1 MAKQFWA
8 EIRRPAAQRFVS
20 VPLLHFEPLENGRS
34 TKTKPRLTPKCLY
47 SLILDNVGE
56 RAFSDMRRVLTPQ
69 GRILPDSGHG
79 GMSYVVKAFL
89 LAPFMRQQDKPLF
102 ATVNG
107 QDMATLKELIE
118 AGKVT
123 PVIDRTYPFEEI
135 PAALGYAAEG
145 HARGKVVIAV
155 A

>member
-1 MAKQFWA
+1 VVDYSKEDFT
-8 EIRRPAAQRFVS
+8 RSGQR
-20 VPLLHFEPLENGRS
+20 
-34 TKTKPRLTPKCLY
+34 Y
-47 SLILDNVGE
+47 DLILDNVGN

-69 GRILPDSGHG
+69 GRIIPNSGHG

-107 QDMATLKELIE
+107 QDMAALKGLIE

-135 PAALGYAAEG
+135 PAALGYAAAG
-145 HARGKVVIAV
+145 HARGKVVITV